1 MPGSARR
8 RPLATGGCGP
18 VAERLLLV
26 RSAATAATR
35 RAAFAADEPL
45 DAAGGRAAARLAAAL
60 GRIDT
65 ALAGPALRARQTA
78 AATGLDARADRD
90 LEALRAGSWSGLD
103 LAEVGARDPLALRA
117 WLEDPDARPPGGES
131 RTELS
136 TRVARFL
143 ERAHALPGGVVAV
156 THASVVRAAVVLALG
171 APPQAFWRV
180 DAAPASI
187 TELRPRES
195 GWLLARSNWVP
206 A

>member
-1 MPGSARR
+1 
-8 RPLATGGCGP
+8 

-45 DAAGGRAAARLAAAL
+45 DAAGERAAAGLTPAL
-60 GRIDT
+60 GRVEV
-65 ALAGPALRARQTA
+65 ALTGPALRARQTA
-78 AATGLDARADRD
+78 KAAGLDARAEPG

-103 LAEVGARDPLALRA
+103 LAEVGAREPLALRA

-136 TRVARFL
+136 ARVARFL
-143 ERAHALPGGVVAV
+143 EHARELPGGVVAV

-171 APPQAFWRV
+171 APPQAFWHV
-180 DAAPASI
+180 DVAPASV
-187 TELRPRES
+187 TELRPRAA
-195 GWLLARSNWVP
+195 GWLLARCNWVGS
-206 A
+206 

>member
-1 MPGSARR
+1 
-8 RPLATGGCGP
+8 

-45 DAAGGRAAARLAAAL
+45 DAGGERAAARLDPGL
-60 GRIDT
+60 GSVEVVLT
-65 ALAGPALRARQTA
+65 GPALRARQTA
-78 AATGLDARADRD
+78 KAAGFDARVEQD

-103 LAEVGARDPLALRA
+103 LAEVGAREPLALRA
-117 WLEDPDARPPGGES
+117 WLEDPAARPPGGES

-136 TRVARFL
+136 ARVARFL
-143 ERAHALPGGVVAV
+143 ERAGELPGTVVAI

-180 DAAPASI
+180 DVAPASV
-187 TELRPRES
+187 TELRPRDA
-195 GWLLARSNWVP
+195 GWLLARLNWTRS
-206 A
+206 